1 MFKTSRL
8 VGWGWITVWKLH
20 FLRLTD
26 FLLLLQ
32 YDRLKKLHAELEE
45 KLEASEIQ
53 IKGQST
59 EYRTLLQQKDVRAV
73 LLFHDQSSSVDAHV
87 TQIPTRCLF
96 LFTQVEIS
104 HLKARQSGLQE
115 EVQRLQRSAQSAAV
129 GPAVLPVST
138 TSSTTTSSSSFLSR
152 TSGSHQGF
160 HGDEMDLSDVLWSQ
174 HEINRLSTEVTRLEA
189 ELAHWRRMSQVTS
202 GSTSGSS

>member
-1 MFKTSRL
+1 M
-8 VGWGWITVWKLH
+8 
-20 FLRLTD
+20 
-26 FLLLLQ
+26 
-32 YDRLKKLHAELEE
+32 
-45 KLEASEIQ
+45 
-53 IKGQST
+53 
-59 EYRTLLQQKDVRAV
+59 
-73 LLFHDQSSSVDAHV
+73 
-87 TQIPTRCLF
+87 F

-115 EVQRLQRSAQSAAV
+115 EVQKLQRSAQSAAS

-202 GSTSGSS
+202 GSTFGSSGKGVA

>member
-1 MFKTSRL
+1 MFNTSRL

-59 EYRTLLQQKDVRAV
+59 EYRTLLQQKDVRTV
-73 LLFHDQSSSVDAHV
+73 LLFHDQSRFVD
-87 TQIPTRCLF
+87 TQDSHSTRCLF